1 MLGTTFRLHNKR
13 LHSSLILVILALAV
27 LLAACTGDSETP
39 TPPDSPSQT
48 QPEETSAED
57 TEEEQSAVPPTAELP
72 KPVGPVRDG
81 TLRVAMQPMAIL
93 DPAFIS
99 SDSEVL
105 IANAV
110 YDYLVDIDP
119 QSNVIP
125 RLATAWDVS
134 EDGLTYTFT
143 LVKGATWHDGDP
155 LKAEDIVWTFERL
168 RDPDVG
174 SGAADVYTE
183 IADIQAT
190 GDLEVTFTLSETNPF
205 FLNDLSD
212 NRALIIKRG
221 TEDPTD
227 FNGTGPFVVSS
238 YSPEDR
244 IVLKAN
250 EAYFINDQP
259 KLEGVEVI
267 FFNDET
273 ASVDALRGGQ
283 LDLVMRMS
291 TSLFESLQDE
301 SGIVTMDI
309 PTNGFDLVR
318 FRTDQPPGDDPR
330 VIEALKLATDR
341 EAAFQLVQQGYGSVG
356 NDSPISPLNSNYF
369 APDIQPPAR
378 DVEAARALLAEA
390 GYEDG
395 LDIVLNVPD
404 TGGRPDLAAVLEAQW
419 AEAGINVNIET
430 MPESVYYSDAPGNWL
445 DATLGIT
452 GWGHRPHPQIYLD
465 LMLACEAQWNES
477 RFCDEEFDDLVTVAG
492 STMDEAE
499 RIEAYRQIQEI
510 LASRGPIIIP
520 YHFSQLAAISEAFQG
535 FELKAFAGRTDFRD
549 ISLAE

>member
-1 MLGTTFRLHNKR
+1 VLGTTFRLHNKR
-13 LHSSLILVILALAV
+13 LHQSFLIVILLMAF
-27 LLAACTGDSETP
+27 LLAACSSDSATP
-39 TPPDSPSQT
+39 TPPDSPPESQVVNNT
-48 QPEETSAED
+48 
-57 TEEEQSAVPPTAELP
+57 PTAELP
-72 KPVGPVRDG
+72 EPDPVAREG
-81 TLRVAMQPMAIL
+81 TLRVAMQPLAIL

-105 IANAV
+105 IANHV

-134 EDGLTYTFT
+134 DDGLIYTFT
-143 LVKGATWHDGDP
+143 LAEGVTWHDGDP
-155 LKAEDIVWTFERL
+155 LKAEDVVWTFERL

-174 SGAADVYTE
+174 SGAADVFTE

-190 GDLEVTFTLSETNPF
+190 GDLEVTFTLGETNPF

-212 NRALIIKRG
+212 NRALIIKQG

-227 FNGTGPFVVSS
+227 FNGTGPFIVSS
-238 YSPEDR
+238 YSQEDR
-244 IVLKAN
+244 IILTAN
-250 EAYFINDQP
+250 EAYFDEGKP
-259 KLEGVEVI
+259 KLAGVEVI

-283 LDLVMRMS
+283 IDLVMRMS

-301 SGIVTMDI
+301 PGIVTLDI

-318 FRTDQPPGDDPR
+318 FRADQPPGDDPR
-330 VIEALKLATDR
+330 VVEALKLATDR
-341 EAAFQLVQQGYGSVG
+341 EEAFQLVQQGYGSVG
-356 NDSPISPLNSNYF
+356 NDSPISPLNANYF
-369 APDIQPPAR
+369 AADIKPPAR

-404 TGGRPDLAAVLEAQW
+404 TGGRPDLAAVLKAQW
-419 AEAGINVNIET
+419 SEAGINANIEI
-430 MPESVYYSDAPGNWL
+430 MPESVYYSEAPGNWL

-452 GWGHRPHPQIYLD
+452 GWGHRPHPQAYLD
-465 LMLACEAQWNES
+465 LMLVCDAQWNES
-477 RFCDEEFDDLVTVAG
+477 RFCDEEFDALVSKAG

-499 RIEAYRQIQEI
+499 RVEAYRQIQEI
-510 LASRGPIIIP
+510 LISQGPIIIP
-520 YHFSQLAAISEAFQG
+520 YHFSQVAAINDAFQG

-549 ISLAE
+549 IYLSE

>member
-1 MLGTTFRLHNKR
+1 VLGTTFRLHNKR
-13 LHSSLILVILALAV
+13 LHSYWFIGILILAL
-27 LLAACTGDSETP
+27 LLAACSDESETP
-39 TPPDSPSQT
+39 APTDSPPET
-48 QPEETSAED
+48 QPEDST
-57 TEEEQSAVPPTAELP
+57 TEETVAEEAAEPPEVEVA
-72 KPVGPVRDG
+72 KPEEMDREG
-81 TLRVAMQPMAIL
+81 TLRVAMQPLAIL

-105 IANAV
+105 IANHI

-125 RLATAWDVS
+125 RLATGWEVS
-134 EDGLTYTFT
+134 DDGMTYTFT
-143 LVKGATWHDGDP
+143 LAEGAAWHDGDP
-155 LKAEDIVWTFERL
+155 VSAEDVVWTFERL
-168 RDPDVG
+168 LDPDVG
-174 SGAADVYTE
+174 SGAADVFTE
-183 IADIQAT
+183 IADVQAS
-190 GDLEVTFTLSETNPF
+190 GDLEVVFTLSEPNPF

-244 IVLKAN
+244 IVLEAN
-250 EAYFINDQP
+250 EAYFMKDQP
-259 KLEGVEVI
+259 KLAGVEVI

-283 LDLVMRMS
+283 IDLVMRMS

-301 SGIVTMDI
+301 AGITTIDI

-318 FRTDQPPGDDPR
+318 FRADQPPGDDPR
-330 VIEALKLATDR
+330 VVQALKLATDR

-356 NDSPISPLNSNYF
+356 NDSPISPLNTSYF
-369 APDIQPPAR
+369 APDVLPPER
-378 DVEAARALLAEA
+378 DVEAARNLLAEA

-404 TGGRPDLAAVLEAQW
+404 TGGRPDLAAVLQAQW
-419 AEAGINVNIET
+419 AEAGINVDIEI

-452 GWGHRPHPQIYLD
+452 GWGHRPHPQVYLD
-465 LMLACEAQWNES
+465 LMLVCDAQWNES
-477 RFCDEEFDDLVTVAG
+477 RFCDENFDAVVATAG
-492 STMDEAE
+492 STMDEDV
-499 RIEAYRQIQEI
+499 RVEAYREVQEI
-510 LASRGPIIIP
+510 LAAEGPVIIP
-520 YHFSQLAAISEAFQG
+520 YHFSQLAAISDAFQG
-535 FELKAFAGRTDFRD
+535 FQLKAFAGRTDFRD
-549 ISLAE
+549 VSLSN

>member
-57 TEEEQSAVPPTAELP
+57 TETEQSAVPPTAELP
-72 KPVGPVRDG
+72 KPTGPVRDG

-190 GDLEVTFTLSETNPF
+190 GDLEVTFTLFETNPF

-238 YSPEDR
+238 YSPEVR

-250 EAYFINDQP
+250 
-259 KLEGVEVI
+259 
-267 FFNDET
+267 
-273 ASVDALRGGQ
+273 
-283 LDLVMRMS
+283 
-291 TSLFESLQDE
+291 
-301 SGIVTMDI
+301 
-309 PTNGFDLVR
+309 
-318 FRTDQPPGDDPR
+318 
-330 VIEALKLATDR
+330 
-341 EAAFQLVQQGYGSVG
+341 
-356 NDSPISPLNSNYF
+356 
-369 APDIQPPAR
+369 
-378 DVEAARALLAEA
+378 
-390 GYEDG
+390 
-395 LDIVLNVPD
+395 
-404 TGGRPDLAAVLEAQW
+404 
-419 AEAGINVNIET
+419 
-430 MPESVYYSDAPGNWL
+430 
-445 DATLGIT
+445 
-452 GWGHRPHPQIYLD
+452 
-465 LMLACEAQWNES
+465 
-477 RFCDEEFDDLVTVAG
+477 
-492 STMDEAE
+492 
-499 RIEAYRQIQEI
+499 
-510 LASRGPIIIP
+510 
-520 YHFSQLAAISEAFQG
+520 
-535 FELKAFAGRTDFRD
+535 
-549 ISLAE
+549 